1 MPELDL
7 SRALRIGR
15 MGYEVTQLGHLG
27 QTVWTAA
34 AASPVISIT
43 SGSGYAGSVYSSTVA
58 GQWYADDVAISGET
72 GSTLTMSA
80 AYEGKA
86 IRCGASNVIQ
96 MWTPAALASAV
107 EYLDLRRSDALTLAA
122 GRVAS
127 IVNLIGGQARSQNT
141 ASAQPVYNSTGLN
154 GLPMMTGSNSLLS
167 GNLDTGNQSVW
178 RVSLALMSGVTVGRP
193 VIELNRATPDSTTPS
208 TFRPMYVFSSTTTGA
223 YVAGTTV
230 QTVVTDGIPTI
241 GHSRIVIGGSISVGS
256 ASVADSSIA
265 TPAATLTNRSTVTY
279 FNRAAGGTPS
289 VGVSMAQVVIGTG
302 ELSVA
307 DQQRIEGFMAHTYG
321 LSAGLPASH
330 PYKTTAPQVSA

>member
-1 MPELDL
+1 MPKLDL
-7 SRALRIGR
+7 TKATRIKVAGGEISRLKVGPAIWIRPI
-15 MGYEVTQLGHLG
+15 
-27 QTVWTAA
+27 
-34 AASPVISIT
+34 ISIT
-43 SGSGYAGSVYSSTVA
+43 SGTGYAGSVYTSTVA
-58 GQWYADDVAISGET
+58 GQWYANGVAISGYENT
-72 GSTLTMSA
+72 TTYVQTIANESA
-80 AYEGKA
+80 V
-86 IRCGASNVIQ
+86 IRCCASNTIQ
-96 MWTPAALASAV
+96 MWTPEALVSAV

-178 RVSLALMSGVTVGRP
+178 RVSLALMSGVTAGRP

-208 TFRPMYVFSSTTTGA
+208 TFRPMHVFSSTATGA

-230 QTVVTDGIPTI
+230 QTVVTDGTPVI

-279 FNRAAGGTPS
+279 FNRASGGILS

-307 DQQRIEGFMAHTYG
+307 DQQRIEGFMAHSYG
-321 LSAGLPASH
+321 LSALLPTAH
-330 PYKTTAPQVSA
+330 PYKTNAPRIL